1 MIVKGSPEI
10 INTNPNQPLW
20 ETNTETSNYD
30 HKTKIFIDTTK
41 NMDYIMI
48 K

>member
-10 INTNPNQPLW
+10 INTNTNQPLW
-20 ETNTETSNYD
+20 ETNPETFNYD